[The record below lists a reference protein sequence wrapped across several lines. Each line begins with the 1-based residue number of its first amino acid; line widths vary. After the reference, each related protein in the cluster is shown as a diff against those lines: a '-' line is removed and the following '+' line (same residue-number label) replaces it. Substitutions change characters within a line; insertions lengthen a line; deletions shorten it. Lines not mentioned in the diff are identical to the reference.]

1 MSTITAGTN
10 VNTSLNYSADT
21 TGNLVFQSGSS
32 SNTALTLDSTQNATF
47 TGNVSVKSILS
58 GTYTDVA
65 KGVAKAWVSY
75 NGSGQTIYSSFNCS
89 SVTYNSAT
97 NYTFNFTNVMPNAN
111 YAVLC
116 TIGGAVAQA
125 GLAPW
130 GTPTASSFVFTMGGS
145 TNPTYVSVAV
155 FSL

>member
-1 MSTITAGTN
+1 MAITISGDTPNFSSATITTGTVTTLTAPTSTITT
-10 VNTSLNYSADT
+10 LNAP
-21 TGNLVFQSGSS
+21 SGVL
-32 SNTALTLDSTQNATF
+32 ATQNGM
-47 TGNVSVKSILS
+47 TGI
-58 GTYTDVA
+58 
-65 KGVAKAWVSY
+65 AKAWISY
-75 NGSGQTIYSSFNCS
+75 NGSAQTIYSSFNCS

-116 TIGGAVAQA
+116 TIGGAVNQA

-155 FSL
+155 FSS

>member
-1 MSTITAGTN
+1 MVDA
-10 VNTSLNYSADT
+10 
-21 TGNLVFQSGSS
+21 TGNTILASSLVQGS
-32 SNTALTLDSTQNATF
+32 
-47 TGNVSVKSILS
+47 
-58 GTYTDVA
+58 
-65 KGVAKAWVSY
+65 AKAWVSY
-75 NGSGQTIYSSFNCS
+75 NGSAQTIYSSFNCS

-97 NYTFNFTNVMPNAN
+97 NYTFNFANTMPNAN

-155 FSL
+155 FR

>member
-1 MSTITAGTN
+1 MTISRNLSSIPNTITA
-10 VNTSLNYSADT
+10 NTIIDS
-21 TGNLVFQSGSS
+21 TGNTVPI
-32 SNTALTLDSTQNATF
+32 STVVQ
-47 TGNVSVKSILS
+47 
-58 GTYTDVA
+58 GT
-65 KGVAKAWVSY
+65 AKAWVSY
-75 NGSGQTIYSSFNCS
+75 NGSAQTIYSSFNCS

-97 NYTFNFTNVMPNAN
+97 NYTFNFANTMPNAN

-130 GTPTASSFVFTMGGS
+130 GTPTTSSFVFTMGGS

-155 FSL
+155 FR